1 MIFHYPAG
9 IKNEKSSQKPPKSKI
24 SSLKSRKILSASNRG
39 RDFEKAINE
48 TNEYYRNNALAVI
61 YKRPTPINVV
71 KVDYTKSATI
81 TKAYFEKQSTT
92 DYNGVYQGAYLD
104 FEAKS
109 THNKTSFP
117 LSNIPHQQIE
127 HLEAVIKQKGIAFFL
142 IELKKKDEIYFLDAK
157 FVISYYRK
165 SKRKSIP
172 FSELEKVGFLIK
184 EGYEPRIDYL
194 PIVKRLYFD
203 INKNPS

>member
-9 IKNEKSSQKPPKSKI
+9 IKNEKSLQKSTKSKI
-24 SSLKSRKILSASNRG
+24 SSLKGRKILNASNRG
-39 RDFEKAINE
+39 RDFENAINE
-48 TNEYYRNNALAVI
+48 TNEYYRNNGLALI

-71 KVDYTKSATI
+71 KVDYAKSATI

-142 IELKKKDEIYFLDAK
+142 IELKKEEKIYFLDAK

-165 SKRKSIP
+165 RERKSIP
-172 FSELEKVGFLIK
+172 FSELEKIGILIK
-184 EGYEPRIDYL
+184 EGYQPRIDYL
-194 PIVKRLYFD
+194 PIIKHLYFD
-203 INKNPS
+203 IDKNPS